1 MATSNVVKVESFK
14 DNFDDLLTCTI
25 CLETFKEPKYLPC
38 LHTFCEACIHTY
50 INSTNNEEKSTGFK
64 CPVCRRI
71 VSIVDNAENSETW
84 AKQLPLNHLIM
95 SMIDRKAMKTSEK
108 LCDVCSFRNIS
119 QNAVS
124 FCTVCEEAYCE
135 SCELHHKAYKITRN
149 HKIFPIKDINS
160 DNSALKFFGAIT
172 CDEHPDE
179 RIKIYC
185 KDHSKP
191 CCTICATVHHRKCTE
206 VVTIDKAVSG
216 VKESTKARDLM
227 SKLKNL
233 SDKSCKVIQ
242 NRKQNITTFESEIED
257 IQKEIGNLREKLNRH
272 LDKIEQQLKDEIKNT
287 RKSNVLKLND
297 EITVLST
304 LNSTFEN
311 WKNIFEACLSQGSEL
326 QCLVTME
333 HILSKL
339 PQLEEDMSK
348 EAKKIRVIS
357 VKIDARNII
366 EKVDTLGTLSLK
378 ERRPT
383 IPGIKTIDLHKGKIK
398 VIFKIDIN
406 GGCISGTFFNDD
418 IIITHYNSKTIVSHD
433 PNGQKKRE
441 LKIVDKPTDITKVN
455 DKTIAVSSYPHTIF
469 EINVETMTL
478 LKTLTVGVNVWGL
491 CFTGDEYITAQ
502 GNTISWL
509 NSETGAKRKCCN
521 KDLNTPFVTCYK
533 STKYIYTNGN
543 NSIRQE
549 STTEKCF
556 DYKSESLIGTYIQAI
571 DYDGNVYAVGQES
584 KNIHQITST
593 GELVRIIPL
602 SEIDN
607 LNTLNGH
614 LWVMRFQEESNRFL
628 LTFDSGGS
636 VHVCKIE

>member
-1 MATSNVVKVESFK
+1 MATSTVVKVESLK

-38 LHTFCEACIHTY
+38 LHTFCKACIHTY
-50 INSTNNEEKSTGFK
+50 INSTNKEEKPIGFK
-64 CPVCRRI
+64 CPVCRRL
-71 VSIVDNAENSETW
+71 VSIVDNTKNSETW

-108 LCDVCSFRNIS
+108 LCDACSFRNIS

-135 SCELHHKAYKITRN
+135 NCEVHHKTYKITRN
-149 HKIFPIKDINS
+149 HRIVPIKDINT
-160 DNSALKFFGAIT
+160 DNNALNLFGAIT

-185 KDHSKP
+185 KDHTKP

-227 SKLKNL
+227 NKLKNL
-233 SDKSCKVIQ
+233 NDNSCKIIQ
-242 NRKQNITTFESEIED
+242 NRKQNIETFENEIEA
-257 IQKEIGNLREKLNRH
+257 IQKEIGNLREMLNRH
-272 LDKIEQQLKDEIKNT
+272 LDKIEQQLKDEVRNT
-287 RKSNVLKLND
+287 RKSNILKLND
-297 EITVLST
+297 EITVLLA

-333 HILSKL
+333 GILSKL
-339 PQLEEDMSK
+339 PQLEDDMSQ
-348 EAKKIRVIS
+348 EVRKIRQIS
-357 VKIDARNII
+357 VEIEARKNI
-366 EKVDTLGTLSLK
+366 EKVYALGSISLN
-378 ERRPT
+378 EQRTP
-383 IPGIKTIDLHKGKIK
+383 IPGIKIIDFQKGKLK
-398 VIFKIDIN
+398 VIFKIN
-406 GGCISGTFFNDD
+406 ISGHYISGIFFNDD
-418 IIITHYNSKTIVSHD
+418 IIITDYNSKKIVSHD

-441 LKIVDKPTDITKVN
+441 LNIVDKPTDITQVN
-455 DKTIAVSSYPHTIF
+455 DKTIAVSAYPHTIF

-478 LKTLTVGVNVWGL
+478 LKTLAVGVNVWGL
-491 CFTGDEYITAQ
+491 CFTGDEYIASQ
-502 GNTISWL
+502 SEAISWL
-509 NSETGAKRKCCN
+509 NSDTGAKLRCCN
-521 KDLNTPFVTCYK
+521 TNVNTPFVTCYK

-543 NSIRQE
+543 NSIRLE
-549 STTEKCF
+549 STTEKSF
-556 DYKSESLIGTYIQAI
+556 DYKSETLIDPFSQAI
-571 DYDGNVYAVGQES
+571 DYDGNVYAVGHQS
-584 KNIHQITST
+584 KNIHQLTSA

-607 LNTLNGH
+607 TLNDEP
-614 LWVMRFQEESNRFL
+614 WVMRFQKDSNRFL
-628 LTFDSGGS
+628 LTFHGSGN
-636 VHVCKIE
+636 VRVCEIE